1 MIIKI
6 VSPSLRLL
14 IKLLVIGQGPDI
26 KGINMWLIVLNLKK
40 CEKIV
45 IDQNKEFSNIFMQ
58 LINRPKKHQ
67 IFYLLPNQDNLLMS

>member
-6 VSPSLRLL
+6 VSLLPRLL
-14 IKLLVIGQGPDI
+14 IKLLVIGQGPDT
-26 KGINMWLIVLNLKK
+26 KGTNMWLIVLNLKK

-45 IDQNKEFSNIFMQ
+45 IDQSKEFSNIFMQ
-58 LINRPKKHQ
+58 LINRLKKHQ